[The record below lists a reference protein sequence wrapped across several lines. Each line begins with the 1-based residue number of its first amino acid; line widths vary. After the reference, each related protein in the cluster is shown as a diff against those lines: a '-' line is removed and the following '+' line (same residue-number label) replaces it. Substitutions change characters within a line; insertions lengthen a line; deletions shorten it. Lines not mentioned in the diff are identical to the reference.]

1 MTFAAVTVPTTPLN
15 CTIEEMWLMSTLRSV
30 AMMIVALLLVLL
42 EGCAGIHGGG
52 KRLTNSDV
60 TIVSFGSVNGELA
73 PCG

>member
-1 MTFAAVTVPTTPLN
+1 
-15 CTIEEMWLMSTLRSV
+15 MWLMSTLRSV